1 LTEGAKAVAKIKEA
15 SEEKLPARM
24 GDWEA
29 VFGFLN
35 IKTGVVAPSVA
46 HLKSFLSSK

>member
-1 LTEGAKAVAKIKEA
+1 MTEGAKAVAKIKEA

-29 VFGFLN
+29 ISGFPN
-35 IKTGVVAPSVA
+35 IRTGMEVPV
-46 HLKSFLSSK
+46 LSSLMA